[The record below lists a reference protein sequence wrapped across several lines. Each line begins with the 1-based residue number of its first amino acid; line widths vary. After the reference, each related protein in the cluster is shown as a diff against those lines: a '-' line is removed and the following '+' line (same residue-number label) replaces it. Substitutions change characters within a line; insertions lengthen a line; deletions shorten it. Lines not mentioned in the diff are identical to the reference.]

1 MFVKGEDFYFLSYN
15 IIILLKELG
24 CFGTP
29 RKFKDARKLAL
40 LTEFVADRNLID
52 ILNRSLAM
60 RSRNNNERRYM
71 VNAYSEGLVRV
82 KLITRLLFALEQRG
96 IVSLEKDSSRNTISI
111 WLNKEVIPDNF
122 FDKNLFKEEV
132 RNIES
137 LRNLVHGIT
146 NLTYDTLKEK
156 LFGNYDIHTWD
167 I

>member
-1 MFVKGEDFYFLSYN
+1 
-15 IIILLKELG
+15 
-24 CFGTP
+24 
-29 RKFKDARKLAL
+29 
-40 LTEFVADRNLID
+40 
-52 ILNRSLAM
+52 M
-60 RSRNNNERRYM
+60 RSTNNNERRYM